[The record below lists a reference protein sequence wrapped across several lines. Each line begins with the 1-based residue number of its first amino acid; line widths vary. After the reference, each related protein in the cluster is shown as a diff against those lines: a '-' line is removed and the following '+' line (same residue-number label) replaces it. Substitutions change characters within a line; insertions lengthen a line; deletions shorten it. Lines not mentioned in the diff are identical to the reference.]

1 MAKTAWERFQ
11 ELAANGPVNVRQM
24 EAAGIKFPSTYT
36 SQWTRCKPP
45 RVVCE
50 GTDAHGYKLYRLA
63 VPKDVPAAVPG
74 LDALLDAQDDDGT
87 PEVHVLK
94 GHSKDDA
101 PAPKRLDLPPIHV
114 RPAAQQEAPKPGP
127 SMDELVMQL
136 ADKLAQSIALQVQA
150 RLEDYLTQV
159 IESKLAPLPE
169 AVRMDVELPL
179 PTAPV
184 KHKGEKLHVC
194 IGGLLPQQVH
204 LIQKEFGADMQLD
217 FLGADHNAK
226 SVQEKLSHADAAFV
240 MTKFIGHWLDRKFAD
255 AKVPVFQRIN
265 GGMTRLRDCLTSLY
279 VSS

>member
-1 MAKTAWERFQ
+1 MAKTAWERFK
-11 ELAANGPVNVRQM
+11 ELVGSQAMTASQM
-24 EAAGIKFPSTYT
+24 EAAGIKYADSYL
-36 SQWTRCKPP
+36 SQWRRMTPP
-45 RVVCE
+45 RVAVVGYDNE
-50 GTDAHGYKLYRLA
+50 GRKLFAVAVAQAPTHSTGDELDA
-63 VPKDVPAAVPG
+63 VPSSVDDVGADNA
-74 LDALLDAQDDDGT
+74 
-87 PEVHVLK
+87 VHVLK
-94 GHSKDDA
+94 GHNKDDA
-101 PAPKRLDLPPIHV
+101 PAPAPTQP
-114 RPAAQQEAPKPGP
+114 EAVKPST

-150 RLEDYLTQV
+150 RLEDYLTQA
-159 IESKLAPLPE
+159 IEAKLAPLPE

-194 IGGLLPQQVH
+194 IGGLLPQQAH
-204 LIQKEFGADMQLD
+204 LIQKEFGADMQID
-217 FLGADHNAK
+217 FLGSDHNAK

-240 MTKFIGHWLDRKFAD
+240 MTKFIGHWLDRKFAE